1 MSDTPTSNPT
11 PTEQPTTPTPAR
23 PLLSN
28 CGCGSGCQ
36 CGCQSGGPCSCS
48 GGCS

>member
-1 MSDTPTSNPT
+1 MSDTPTPNPN
-11 PTEQPTTPTPAR
+11 PAEQPVTSTPAR
-23 PLLSN
+23 PLLGS
-28 CGCGSGCQ
+28 CGCGPSCS